1 MPSLAWKFDQCDY
14 LCTLILRQGLLIKTQ
29 VKHHSN
35 LTLPSQLWGHWH
47 TLPLLTFS
55 WIQKWIPL
63 LCSEFFTHSLFPQ
76 FQEPAFS
83 PVSVSICDGGE
94 WRPLSG
100 GNKKEIIFFSI
111 IEFERYLFCLSTIH
125 FHHWVVSHCIDYAMG
140 LFTHHVLLGIWD
152 IYIYLIILLLKNS
165 IINVC
170 EYICFCFSRVNM

>member
-1 MPSLAWKFDQCDY
+1 M
-14 LCTLILRQGLLIKTQ
+14 
-29 VKHHSN
+29 
-35 LTLPSQLWGHWH
+35 PSQLWGYWH

-83 PVSVSICDGGE
+83 LVSVSIWDEGE

-100 GNKKEIIFFSI
+100 GNKKEIIFISI
-111 IEFERYLFCLSTIH
+111 IVFERYLFCLSIIH
-125 FHHWVVSHCIDYAMG
+125 FHHWVVSHCIDYTMS

-152 IYIYLIILLLKNS
+152 IYFLIILLLKKLYRECLWIHMLLFLS
-165 IINVC
+165 SKYVGVTWLITGQVHIKLLKKQPWWS
-170 EYICFCFSRVNM
+170 EEF